1 MTIVVT
7 GLLFLAF
14 GKPPLHA
21 LDVFLV
27 QPLTSTN
34 GLAELCVKA
43 APLIMIGVGIALA
56 ARANVWNIG
65 AEGQFI
71 MGAIFGGGLALAL
84 PDWSAWALFP
94 LMALAGIIGGMLY
107 GGIAALLRVQFNA
120 NEILTSLMLNY
131 VAQYVLIYLVSGP
144 WRDPTGYGFP
154 QTAMFSST
162 AAAPILVDG
171 TRLHLGVAV
180 ALAVGLVGWLVL
192 SYTIY
197 GFQIRVQGSAPRA
210 ARFAGFSDKKI
221 IWLAMLVS
229 GGLAGLAGL
238 FEVSGPIGQLTPQI
252 SPGYG
257 YTAIIV
263 AFLGRLHPL
272 GTVLAGFL
280 LALSYLGGEAAQ
292 IDLGLPS
299 AVTGIFQGVL
309 LFFLL
314 GCDALIL
321 YRVKVT
327 APTFLEAAKPRL
339 VAPKPAE

>member
-1 MTIVVT
+1 MRPNGGTTLLKLVARGHRSRFWAALSPLLAIVMTIVVT

-84 PDWSAWALFP
+84 PDWPAWALFP

-107 GGIAALLRVQFNA
+107 GGIVALLRVQFNA

-180 ALAVGLVGWLVL
+180 ALAVGSSAGWFCPTRSTV
-192 SYTIY
+192 
-197 GFQIRVQGSAPRA
+197 F
-210 ARFAGFSDKKI
+210 RFAYKARRRARRASQASATRRSFG
-221 IWLAMLVS
+221 
-229 GGLAGLAGL
+229 
-238 FEVSGPIGQLTPQI
+238 
-252 SPGYG
+252 SP
-257 YTAIIV
+257 
-263 AFLGRLHPL
+263 
-272 GTVLAGFL
+272 
-280 LALSYLGGEAAQ
+280 
-292 IDLGLPS
+292 
-299 AVTGIFQGVL
+299 
-309 LFFLL
+309 
-314 GCDALIL
+314 CW
-321 YRVKVT
+321 
-327 APTFLEAAKPRL
+327 
-339 VAPKPAE
+339 